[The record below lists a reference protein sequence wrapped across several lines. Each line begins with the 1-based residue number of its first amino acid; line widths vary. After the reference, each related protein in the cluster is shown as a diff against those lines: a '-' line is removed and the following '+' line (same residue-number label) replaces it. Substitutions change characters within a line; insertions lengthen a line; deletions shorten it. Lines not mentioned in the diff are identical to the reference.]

1 MCRAKSAAAK
11 SGSTR
16 SLRREEAMSDMW
28 RDQGVGSDEAC
39 WYIMVPV
46 GNGWRALRAEH
57 NDFLYLPAVA
67 AAMVAI
73 LPPTSITKPVGWV

>member
-16 SLRREEAMSDMW
+16 SLRREEAMSDIW

-39 WYIMVPV
+39 WCIMVLV
-46 GNGWRALRAEH
+46 GNG
-57 NDFLYLPAVA
+57 
-67 AAMVAI
+67 
-73 LPPTSITKPVGWV
+73 